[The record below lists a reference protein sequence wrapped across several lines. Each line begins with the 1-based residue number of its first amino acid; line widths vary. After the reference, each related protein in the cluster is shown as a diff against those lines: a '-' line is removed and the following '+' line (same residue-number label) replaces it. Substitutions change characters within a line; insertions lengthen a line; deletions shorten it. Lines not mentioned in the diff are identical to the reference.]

1 MQLSPAELDTVLA
14 ALRYWQSALTRQVVP
29 FFSFMQIAEEH
40 GPALT
45 AEAIDAL
52 CERINTDD

>member
-14 ALRYWQSALTRQVVP
+14 ALRYWQSALTRRVVP

>member
-1 MQLSPAELDTVLA
+1 MQLSPSELDTVLA
-14 ALRYWQSALTRQVVP
+14 ALRYWQSALTRRVVP